1 MERVLLGDSPGGTWA
16 ERVARLFTLLCRAC
30 ELEAVPIP
38 GYWKSPAVRPGTRTH
53 AHNHCWAGV
62 KVNGRWRLVDPVAG
76 ALAGGHVPFFVPP
89 DAFIYSYWPLEAA
102 WQLLPE
108 PLSLDTWWAL
118 PYASV
123 AFFARGCQLGDE
135 RIEAVNELP
144 PIRCVRVPH
153 AEHMQQGRL
162 RPVGWPGPNHVA
174 AAQECHRQRQSRPAE
189 HRSRG

>member
-1 MERVLLGDSPGGTWA
+1 MLLGDSPGGTWA

-135 RIEAVNELP
+135 KIAAVNELP
-144 PIRCVRVPH
+144 PIRCVRLKLH
-153 AEHMQQGRL
+153 TQQHSTSWASTAGLTGNYCLGRGP
-162 RPVGWPGPNHVA
+162 RAAPFAHVG
-174 AAQECHRQRQSRPAE
+174 
-189 HRSRG
+189 